1 MALAIAMIVAYLPF
15 LWYFIDS
22 ALKKRAESESDKR
35 QKKYPRKD
43 NDGWGQ

>member
-1 MALAIAMIVAYLPF
+1 MALAIAMVVAYLPF

-22 ALKKRAESESDKR
+22 ALRKGAESDSQKR
-35 QKKYPRKD
+35 QKKYPGKD